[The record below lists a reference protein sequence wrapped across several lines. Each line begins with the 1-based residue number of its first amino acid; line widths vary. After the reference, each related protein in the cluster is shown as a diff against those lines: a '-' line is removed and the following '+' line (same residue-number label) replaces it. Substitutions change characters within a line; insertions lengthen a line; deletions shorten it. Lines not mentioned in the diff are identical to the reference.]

1 MMNGWGMLFGPARV
15 FGGAQAL
22 WVAHLERRRAQRHAA
37 LAGKPWRRRAAR
49 RGAGGADMGKPTTG
63 VK

>member
-49 RGAGGADMGKPTTG
+49 RGRD
-63 VK
+63 